1 MKVSVA
7 VGLKSGAT
15 KLMLTVCS
23 LLAMLFVGACG
34 QKGPLTLPGTA
45 QAASAPSTVSSAP
58 ATSR

>member
-1 MKVSVA
+1 

-23 LLAMLFVGACG
+23 LLALALLGACG
-34 QKGPLTLPGTA
+34 QKGPLTLPGSA
-45 QAASAPSTVSSAP
+45 QAASAPSTVAPAP